1 VQQVKFNKYPS
12 FVGMNI
18 KATIDL
24 ASMVL
29 VVMGNASQ
37 TRQRQCSSILTMAK
51 NVNEHNDN
59 NEPSNNGIT
68 R

>member
-29 VVMGNASQ
+29 VMMGNASQ
-37 TRQRQCSSILTMAK
+37 SKATTMLI
-51 NVNEHNDN
+51 N
-59 NEPSNNGIT
+59 SNYGKECQ
-68 R
+68 